1 MSRWQ
6 DLGAN
11 GWKAFL
17 RENAGWVTVN
27 TSPQSVGRSLE
38 ENCFYRIETDN
49 PYTKDT
55 ECIQKASGKVE
66 ICECEACSVLGND
79 VYEWLAVHKAL
90 EWLAENLPCASVE
103 LVVSPNVYHY
113 ADAWIFLPFWD
124 KGCEFLNALSRGVG
138 SLGEKIDS
146 LTMNADEYE
155 VSDVILPSVKF
166 ERFVAKDEVEVEA
179 KDDSYA
185 S

>member
-6 DLGAN
+6 DLDAD

-38 ENCFYRIETDN
+38 DNCFYRIDTDN
-49 PYTKDT
+49 PYTGEKDW
-55 ECIQKASGKVE
+55 IQKASGKVE
-66 ICECEACSVLGND
+66 ICNCEACSVLGND

-90 EWLAENLPCASVE
+90 EWLSENLPCASIE
-103 LVVSPNVYHY
+103 LVVSADIYHY
-113 ADAWIFLPFWD
+113 ADAWIFRPFWD
-124 KGCEFLNALSRGVG
+124 KGCEFLDALSKAVG
-138 SLGEKIDS
+138 SFGERIDTV
-146 LTMNADEYE
+146 TMNAAEYE
-155 VSDVILPSVKF
+155 VSDVIVNSVKI
-166 ERFVAKDEVEVEA
+166 EQFVAREEVEKEA
-179 KDDSYA
+179 EENSYA